1 MKQIVFISHYT
12 YDESDEGGGGGGGRS
27 ERGRERGGEDG
38 WMTERRVDAHTER
51 E

>member
-27 ERGRERGGEDG
+27 ERG
-38 WMTERRVDAHTER
+38 ER
-51 E
+51 EVGKMDG